1 MLITRGLG
9 RNFGSGGGEN
19 EVPVYIPISDP
30 TMITG
35 SIPNSNILNIQ
46 ELTPTI
52 TSTLIDP
59 KPIVNSD
66 NNLTSVLID
75 VTQLKPHIKGNI

>member
-9 RNFGSGGGEN
+9 RNFGSGGEN
-19 EVPVYIPISDP
+19 EVPVYVPISDP
-30 TMITG
+30 DIATG

-46 ELTPTI
+46 ELIPTI
-52 TSTLIDP
+52 TSAPIDP
-59 KPIVNSD
+59 KPIINSD
-66 NNLTSVLID
+66 NNLTSVIID